1 MTKILYESAEANA
14 LTASEKNEPWRH
26 EAETLKAN
34 LILEHGMDLTSLLDI
49 GCGWGQTLQKLV
61 GRIPILAGV
70 DQSPDRIASLQ
81 GNQQNIKTYLCT
93 ASSLNLEDQSFDAV
107 LMSHILHEI
116 LLFGAPGDSE
126 QTYSEVKRVLRKKG
140 AFFIIDHRDPGEGLA
155 TIDIGPHL
163 ETLEKFR
170 SRFRQREI
178 SYQRQN
184 NLVEMSTRDCHDF
197 ITKIW
202 CLDQG
207 AEDLEMDETH
217 TVINSERF
225 AKDLESNGFAV
236 EVNIP
241 FNPITDL
248 MSYYGIK
255 LVKGDFWGRQIFVL
269 ARSA

>member
-1 MTKILYESAEANA
+1 MTKVLYDSVEAGA
-14 LTASEKNEPWRH
+14 LTASERSEPWRH

-34 LILEHGMDLTSLLDI
+34 LILKHGMDLTSLLDI

-61 GRIPILAGV
+61 GKIPILAGV
-70 DQSPDRIASLQ
+70 DQSLDRIASLQ
-81 GNQQNIKTYLCT
+81 DNQNNIKTYLCR
-93 ASSLNLEDQSFDAV
+93 ASSLNLEDDSFDAV

-116 LLFGAPGDSE
+116 LLFGAPGESE

-140 AFFIIDHRDPGEGLA
+140 AFFIIDHRDPGEGSV
-155 TIDIGPHL
+155 TIDIGAHL

-170 SRFRQREI
+170 SRFQLREI
-178 SYQRQN
+178 GYQQQD
-184 NLVEMSTRDCHDF
+184 NLVEVSKRDCHDF

-207 AEDLEMDETH
+207 AEDLEMNETH
-217 TVINSERF
+217 TVINPERL
-225 AKDLESNGFAV
+225 AKDLKINGFSI

-248 MSYYGIK
+248 MSYYGIR
-255 LVKGDFWGRQIFVL
+255 LVKGDSWGRQIFVL